1 MPSSTNRFSFF
12 AASGWR
18 AGLATL
24 EIAVSR
30 QIDVRPP
37 AYTPAFV
44 LVQAASAA
52 RDLIRRSR
60 KFVSDFPRLRRLDG
74 PRFTRRYYRRNLCEG
89 NSATLRFNLVNLC
102 GGVGFAASAGPT
114 AARLRLILSVLD
126 AVESIEEM
134 DPSTIHLHALKSYL
148 SVKEAA
154 MRMKWRIGRGES

>member
-1 MPSSTNRFSFF
+1 MV
-12 AASGWR
+12 
-18 AGLATL
+18 L
-24 EIAVSR
+24 SR
-30 QIDVRPP
+30 NP
-37 AYTPAFV
+37 
-44 LVQAASAA
+44 
-52 RDLIRRSR
+52 
-60 KFVSDFPRLRRLDG
+60 
-74 PRFTRRYYRRNLCEG
+74 CEG

-102 GGVGFAASAGPT
+102 GGVGFAASAVPT